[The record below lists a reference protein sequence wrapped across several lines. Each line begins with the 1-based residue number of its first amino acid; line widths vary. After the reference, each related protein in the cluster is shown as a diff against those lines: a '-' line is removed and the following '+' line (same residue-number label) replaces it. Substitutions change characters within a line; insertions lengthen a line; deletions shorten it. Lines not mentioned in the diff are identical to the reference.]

1 MKRYHAQESSD
12 GKGHL
17 FDLVLQKYTSD
28 VFENLAAAHEFAHAL
43 NLETA
48 NNVDKSEN
56 PNDVGG
62 LDIPT
67 ADKFDPTRVNKAVP
81 SKNAFVAIET
91 THLQPENNN
100 NIIEI

>member
-67 ADKFDPTRVNKAVP
+67 VDKFDPTRVNKAVP
-81 SKNAFVAIET
+81 VSY
-91 THLQPENNN
+91 THLTLPTNREV
-100 NIIEI
+100 